1 MLVAE
6 SDIATQIAAAFTTAI
21 TPGERQRIGKPVS
34 QSPVAYDL
42 YLQAKKLNPANAETT
57 ARAIDLLKQAVDI
70 DPRFASAMA
79 EIGYRSLYPRR
90 IDEAYRWAQRA
101 IDTDPDLADGYVA
114 LAGANADRG
123 MASKA
128 RAEWLKALELDP
140 NRLQP
145 MQYLVSATLDVGQ
158 FEESLH
164 WGRLALERNPKA
176 PKNLAMVAGTLL
188 ALGDFPDADRLLQLG
203 EQHFPNSYLV
213 PQMRA
218 MEAIAKEDPA
228 QALQNARNLR
238 AARPKAVEV
247 QALLADMALAAGSPD
262 AEGLN
267 RGFYQEALDQ
277 SFSNWLLFP
286 ESARVRFAYFAWS
299 KGDETAARKWLDEAE
314 VNAIQCWKR
323 GVESPLIAVEM
334 AVIQALRKN
343 NDRAMEWM
351 QRAYDRGWRIRASS
365 VADPM
370 LSNLR
375 SDTRFRTLLQHIQA
389 DLDRARSES
398 AEIRELSEKT
408 IPFLSAALK

>member
-1 MLVAE
+1 MLSRSAVERYGNGDTRKLADELGVEKVLEGTVRIDKERLRIAVQLINAKTEQALWSNQYDHALQDMLAAE
-6 SDIATQIAAAFTTAI
+6 SDIAAHIAAAFTTAI

-42 YLQAKKLNPANAETT
+42 YLQAKKLSQANAETT

-70 DPRFASAMA
+70 DPHFAAAMA
-79 EIGYRSLYPRR
+79 EIGFRSLYPRH
-90 IDEAYRWAQRA
+90 IDEAYHWAQRA
-101 IDTDPDLADGYVA
+101 IDMDPDLADGYVA

-176 PKNLAMVAGTLL
+176 PKNLAMVAGTLV

-203 EQHFPNSYLV
+203 QQHFPNSYLV

-218 MEAIAKEDPA
+218 MEAITKQDPA
-228 QALQNARNLR
+228 QALQIARNLR

-247 QALLADMALAAGSPD
+247 QALLADMALAARSSD
-262 AEGLN
+262 ADELN

-286 ESARVRFAYFAWS
+286 ESARVSGSLTSRGATGMEPRLGS
-299 KGDETAARKWLDEAE
+299 GLMRP
-314 VNAIQCWKR
+314 KR
-323 GVESPLIAVEM
+323 M
-334 AVIQALRKN
+334 R
-343 NDRAMEWM
+343 
-351 QRAYDRGWRIRASS
+351 SS
-365 VADPM
+365 AGSVV
-370 LSNLR
+370 SNPR
-375 SDTRFRTLLQHIQA
+375 
-389 DLDRARSES
+389 
-398 AEIRELSEKT
+398 
-408 IPFLSAALK
+408 